1 MFERDGF
8 KFDFQTQRFIQN
20 RWETEVDREV
30 LKKVIWGLQNSVE
43 VRAILDD
50 YTLEHPENYDPYAH
64 PIYPK
69 DAMKENEFWVL
80 TNDDLRG
87 VHIYHED
94 FSNSPSIERK
104 SLSYARF
111 FNCNFNNADFSVPDI
126 SYAQFEDC
134 EFIEAKMVKTG
145 GFSTRF
151 INCNMQNACM
161 LNATFIDSDFSG
173 SDLRGVYFEDAFLRD
188 IHLNYLTKFD
198 RNLRV
203 KWSKRTMPDKQK
215 PEILRNIRIA
225 YEKAELW
232 HISDAFLYAERTE
245 NRKHAIWP
253 SFNKTHKLSNFLRW
267 SKDLLYSALT
277 GYGTRPQR
285 VVFTG
290 VLISVIFAVIY
301 FLFGSPSNLSS
312 ERASVFESL
321 YFSFATFATLGYGDI
336 SYGSDREIMRLLST
350 VEAWF
355 GAIIISLFVAVLAR
369 KLLR

>member
-20 RWETEVDREV
+20 RWETDLGRKV
-30 LKKVIWGLQNSVE
+30 LMEVIWGLQNSLE

-50 YTLEHPENYDPYAH
+50 YTLDHPENYDPYAH

-69 DAMKENEFWVL
+69 DAMRKDEFWVL

-104 SLSYARF
+104 SLSYSRF
-111 FNCNFNNADFSVPDI
+111 FKCRFNNADFSVPDI

-134 EFIEAKMVKTG
+134 EFIEAKMIRTG

-161 LNATFIDSDFSG
+161 WNSTFIDSDFSG
-173 SDLRGVYFEDAFLRD
+173 SDLRGAYFEDAFLRD

-198 RNLRV
+198 RNLRM
-203 KWSKRTMPDKQK
+203 KWSKRTLPPEQI

-232 HISDAFLYAERTE
+232 HISDTFLYAERTE
-245 NRKHAIWP
+245 NRRRLIWP
-253 SFNKTHKLSNFLRW
+253 SFKRTHKLPDLLRW

-277 GYGTRPQR
+277 GYATKPHR
-285 VVFTG
+285 VIFTG
-290 VLISVIFAVIY
+290 MLISLIFAGFY
-301 FLFGSPSNLSS
+301 FLFGTPSNLSDKW
-312 ERASVFESL
+312 ASVFESL
-321 YFSFATFATLGYGDI
+321 YFSFTTFATLGYGDI
-336 SYGSDREIMRLLST
+336 SYSSDREIMRLLST
-350 VEAWF
+350 GEAWL
-355 GAIIISLFVAVLAR
+355 GAVVISLFVAVLAR